1 MEAAKRKPA
10 GITRRAKQLES
21 PARWYL
27 WQDNRARADDNKAG
41 LVSVSDSTT
50 RPPKK
55 KGGYRMKEN
64 QMKAR
69 LMEAYARQDWK
80 GIVETMA
87 QNPGDKGDIISM
99 LDNFAENA
107 DYEESGAAGY
117 ENG

>member
-10 GITRRAKQLES
+10 GITRRAKQSES
-21 PARWYL
+21 PGAGKSAKRTTQGL
-27 WQDNRARADDNKAG
+27 TTTRAS
-41 LVSVSDSTT
+41 LVSASDSIT

-55 KGGYRMKEN
+55 KGGFCMKEN
-64 QMKAR
+64 QMKTR
-69 LMEAYARQDWK
+69 LMEAYSRQDWK

-117 ENG
+117 ENC